1 MIRRIELA
9 DLAELAKLVTLQ
21 RDAYRVEAGLI
32 GTDAIPPLRETVAD
46 LQASGE
52 TLWGSYADGQ
62 LLGAAGY
69 KAQGDLL
76 DIYRLAV
83 SPAYFRRGI
92 AGTLLAHVEAEAHMA
107 GVRGIVVSTGAANAP
122 AVAFY
127 ERAGFR
133 ETTRREVIPG
143 LLVAHFEKLL

>member
-62 LLGAAGY
+62 LVGATGY
-69 KAQGDLL
+69 KVQGDLL